1 MGLIASI
8 PLTHACQKSVYVNS
22 WAVEAESHLKV
33 SIVSRTPQATMMMR
47 GCMRQVADGRWQ
59 MAGGRWQMADGRW
72 QAVSK
77 VHGRCKIA
85 GDWQTADGRWQMQT
99 QVADGRDGR
108 WQVAGDR
115 SSGSYKSAL

>member
-1 MGLIASI
+1 LMMNGADRIDTTDPCLPEECIWKHWGSRGRVAS
-8 PLTHACQKSVYVNS
+8 
-22 WAVEAESHLKV
+22 KV

-77 VHGRCKIA
+77 GMADGR
-85 GDWQTADGRWQMQT
+85 WQVIGRRSRWQVADADGRWQM
-99 QVADGRDGR
+99 AGDGR
-108 WQVAGDR
+108 WQVAG
-115 SSGSYKSAL
+115 